1 MRVLSRR
8 LATTILTGAALLL
21 PRIGAAQTSF
31 FQACSQGALANCANI
46 KLTST
51 LGAGAGGSNLFEI
64 AISNLGSLS
73 SPSTSTSVYFLS
85 LMTGQAPVASGSE
98 VDHSATPM
106 AIGGATINDA
116 SDWSIFE
123 TGDALYLSG
132 LDNDGIG
139 NCGAAASFGG
149 FGQMA
154 NTCGVSQFVSFSF
167 STTRAYDPNRFTL
180 AGLEVVATAAGNDA
194 DSCNDTIGCVI
205 TPQSVVPE
213 PSTYALMFAGLGAI
227 AFVSR
232 RRRVNGSFNVNSREG

>member
-64 AISNLGSLS
+64 AITNLGSLS
-73 SPSTSTSVYFLS
+73 APSTPTSVYFMS
-85 LMTGQAPVASGSE
+85 LLTGQSAAPGAE
-98 VDHSATPM
+98 VDAYPTPM
-106 AIGGATINDA
+106 SVGGATINDA
-116 SDWSIFE
+116 SSWNIFD
-123 TGDALYLSG
+123 TGDQIFLQSLS
-132 LDNDGIG
+132 NDGIG
-139 NCGAAASFGG
+139 NCGPAASFGG